1 MIYENVRINGKFEV
15 RMKWDNPILPSL
27 WLTFVSARR
36 GSGVHDKCYNGQHK
50 NFLKL
55 YPVARITPLLT
66 SAFFV
71 VGQQNSAKSVC
82 LTKTLI
88 IVD

>member
-66 SAFFV
+66 AAFFV